1 MEILARLPAKSVGRC
16 HCLSRAW
23 RAMLSSD
30 NFVGLHVRLASKLGH
45 PQLLLSPVGSS
56 YDGYIYSWRPS
67 GSGAVEKL
75 MLDDF
80 GGGDTVPLTK
90 PYRGLVLIRATD
102 GGSYFICNPST
113 VKEKN
118 PAVFLNGYLH
128 FVCCDGGITIIN
140 ISDETFASLPPPSG
154 LFENETAEPL
164 LTELN
169 GYLCL
174 YYGDRP

>member
-1 MEILARLPAKSVGRC
+1 MDLHAQ
-16 HCLSRAW
+16 
-23 RAMLSSD
+23 
-30 NFVGLHVRLASKLGH
+30 FVNKPGH

-90 PYRGLVLIRATD
+90 PCRGLVLIRATD

-113 VKEKN
+113 GE
-118 PAVFLNGYLH
+118 FLALPDSEAPLKMT
-128 FVCCDGGITIIN
+128 FRRSSLGGL
-140 ISDETFASLPPPSG
+140 ELP
-154 LFENETAEPL
+154 F
-164 LTELN
+164 
-169 GYLCL
+169 YV
-174 YYGDRP
+174 